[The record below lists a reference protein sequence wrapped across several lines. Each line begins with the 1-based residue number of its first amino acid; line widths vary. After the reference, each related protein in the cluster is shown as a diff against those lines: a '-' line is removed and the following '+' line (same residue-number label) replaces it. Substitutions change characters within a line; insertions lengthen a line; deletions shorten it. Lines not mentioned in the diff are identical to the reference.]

1 MALGGARPG
10 AGRKKGTKNKYN
22 QLIAD
27 RLQELNCDPIEGM
40 AIIAQEAMDAASN
53 LGEFKDKKDAYVIA
67 GNMYKELA
75 GYVRPKL
82 KSIEHTTDADN
93 PITHSIIQV
102 LPVASTS
109 Q

>member
-40 AIIAQEAMDAASN
+40 AIIAAEAMKEADN
-53 LGEFKDKKDAYVIA
+53 LSEFKDKKDAYVIA

-82 KSIEHTTDADN
+82 KSIEHKGDIDS
-93 PITHSIIQV
+93 PITHSVIQV
-102 LPVASTS
+102 LPVASTR